1 MTREK
6 DRWNAQLVGVS
17 WALNQVFVVQR
28 LNRDWDRIVDLR
40 LNLADAMELRDSL
53 DRAINGITE
62 QTADQVS

>member
-6 DRWNAQLVGVS
+6 DRWNARFVGVS
-17 WALNQVFVVQR
+17 RHFDQVFVVQR

-40 LNLADAMELRDSL
+40 LNLEDAIELRDDL